1 MKRDN
6 KVFKT
11 FSFLLDVYVGIDNLG
26 KEELL
31 VDIAHAFHS
40 LIVVSPERLK
50 WIQL

>member
-6 KVFKT
+6 KFFKAT
-11 FSFLLDVYVGIDNLG
+11 FIDVYVGIDNLG